1 MLLIEK
7 VANRVVRQNV
17 EEVQNSLALPS
28 SILGHNSSELQIR
41 VCDLSFASIPWS
53 LMSNPLDPYWNLA

>member
-17 EEVQNSLALPS
+17 EEAQNSLVLPTSLLQNYPPALQTS
-28 SILGHNSSELQIR
+28 VSTSA
-41 VCDLSFASIPWS
+41 V
-53 LMSNPLDPYWNLA
+53 